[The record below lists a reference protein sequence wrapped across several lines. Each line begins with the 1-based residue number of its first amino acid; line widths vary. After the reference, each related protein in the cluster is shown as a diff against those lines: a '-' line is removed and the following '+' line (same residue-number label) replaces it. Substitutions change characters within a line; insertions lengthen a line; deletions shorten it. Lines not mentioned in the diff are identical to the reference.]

1 MRQAIENR
9 LHELMTEIDNLNGEK
24 QALKARDE
32 EIQVRMHQLVG
43 AIYELQQLISL
54 ESQPSEKQ
62 VPSGK
67 PEDPFE
73 TADWTR
79 QSTRPSE
86 GADLNIHQG
95 LPEETEKNS
104 PQQS

>member
-1 MRQAIENR
+1 MKEKVVAR
-9 LHELMTEIDNLNGEK
+9 LTELMSEIEDLNAEK
-24 QALKARDE
+24 QAIKARDE

-43 AIYELQQLISL
+43 AIYELQRLISL
-54 ESQPSEKQ
+54 ESQPSEKPWS
-62 VPSGK
+62 VET
-67 PEDPFE
+67 PEE
-73 TADWTR
+73 LH

-104 PQQS
+104 QQQS

>member
-9 LHELMTEIDNLNGEK
+9 LHELMTEIDNLNTEK
-24 QALKARDE
+24 QALSQRQDQIE
-32 EIQVRMHQLVG
+32 VRMHQLVG
-43 AIYELQQLISL
+43 AIYELQQLIADL
-54 ESQPSEKQ
+54 DHQPLAQVVSEEQ
-62 VPSGK
+62 
-67 PEDPFE
+67 
-73 TADWTR
+73 AHL
-79 QSTRPSE
+79 STHPSE